1 MSTKGNLMLV
11 EVEVDGGWR
20 EVFVLFVLSVLQIL
34 GFSIFLTREVE
45 TQQEENCKSLEAFA
59 TTFPAVLEN
68 TSVGRKEPEIT
79 DEEINALVSS
89 ISEQDPLLDWGEDS
103 ALGSRLEN

>member
-1 MSTKGNLMLV
+1 MLV

-45 TQQEENCKSLEAFA
+45 TQQEENCKSLEALA
-59 TTFPAVLEN
+59 TTFPAALEN